1 MKKQFGARW
10 GPSRPMHDRL
20 LATVAALLPWA
31 ALGAC
36 SAPEDGETLETAVTT
51 DGVGTTGGNS
61 DRWDRDA
68 QLERAAERVPD
79 GYDLPEVGL
88 VRYIRPDESAEV
100 LHECMLEQGFPGE
113 IQGSGV
119 KFALTTGQ
127 EGAFALANYIC
138 KGKCPVAEIYML
150 PLDADQW
157 QAVYTFRQESTAP
170 CLEELGYTVPEP
182 PSPDVFVASEGD
194 WDPLSEVERQVA
206 GDIAQGRR
214 ESFDEVAATCPSSP
228 PLDELFP
235 PSTG

>member
-1 MKKQFGARW
+1 
-10 GPSRPMHDRL
+10 
-20 LATVAALLPWA
+20 
-31 ALGAC
+31 
-36 SAPEDGETLETAVTT
+36 
-51 DGVGTTGGNS
+51 
-61 DRWDRDA
+61 
-68 QLERAAERVPD
+68 
-79 GYDLPEVGL
+79 
-88 VRYIRPDESAEV
+88 
-100 LHECMLEQGFPGE
+100 MLEQGFPGE

-150 PLDADQW
+150 PLDAEQW

-206 GDIAQGRR
+206 RDIAQGRR